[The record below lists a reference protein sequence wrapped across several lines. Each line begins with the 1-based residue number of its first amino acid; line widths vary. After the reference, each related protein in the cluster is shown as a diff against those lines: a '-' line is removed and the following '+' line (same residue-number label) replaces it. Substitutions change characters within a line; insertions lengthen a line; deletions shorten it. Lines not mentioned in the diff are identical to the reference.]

1 MSKAV
6 STLLLESL
14 QAIGVP
20 SIVEDIH
27 TMVARMPRG
36 DGRVSFDRLPMML
49 PVLEQEIERDVV
61 SIDHHVLMTW

>member
-6 STLLLESL
+6 SNLLLESL

-20 SIVEDIH
+20 SIVEDIY

-36 DGRVSFDRLPMML
+36 DDRVSFDRLPMIL

-61 SIDHHVLMTW
+61 SIDHPT